1 MCVNDLAPLAGG
13 SELGQ
18 AFVIVGAVGWENP
31 IITGDANMA
40 GATTLGDLASAIGSR
55 SQEEAAIVAE
65 LKAGSEAAY
74 AWLIGEFQ
82 QAVYGLVYRIV
93 NDPADAADTTQD
105 VFLKVFRGMKHFHG
119 GSTLKTWIYRIALHE
134 AANRRRWWFR
144 NKAKETSIEPV
155 ESDGPSPGENAM
167 QVALTDPADSP
178 FDSVAHHEVQA
189 RVEQELRK
197 LPEPYRTTLI
207 LRDLEDM
214 SYEEI
219 AEVQEISLGTVKSR
233 LTRGRDAL
241 RQKLTPYVREVG
253 DELGLSAPGQ
263 KKEARRREGSGG
275 GRRAEVIS

>member
-1 MCVNDLAPLAGG
+1 
-13 SELGQ
+13 
-18 AFVIVGAVGWENP
+18 
-31 IITGDANMA
+31 MA
-40 GATTLGDLASAIGSR
+40 GATTLGDLASAIGAR

-82 QAVYGLVYRIV
+82 QPVYGLVYRIV

-119 GSTLKTWIYRIALHE
+119 SSSLKTWIYRIALHE

-144 NKAKETSIEPV
+144 HKARETSIEPV
-155 ESDGPSPGENAM
+155 ESDAGIGSEAM
-167 QVALTDPADSP
+167 QAALTDQGDSP
-178 FDSVAHHEVQA
+178 FDNVAHREVQR
-189 RVEQELRK
+189 RVEEEVQK

-219 AEVQEISLGTVKSR
+219 AEVLEISLGTVKSR
-233 LTRGRDAL
+233 LTRGRETL
-241 RQKLTPYVREVG
+241 RQKLSEYVREVG
-253 DELGLSAPGQ
+253 NELGLAEPEE
-263 KKEARRREGSGG
+263 KTEGGLRPQVAGG
-275 GRRAEVIS
+275 GRRAEVMP